1 MPAPSPTTCP
11 DDLLHLLRTPPLLVP
26 GVHDALSAA
35 MAEQAGF
42 KAVYLSGAAV
52 AYTRLGSPDI
62 GLVAMTEMAD
72 VLARIRERV
81 ALPIVIDGDTGFG
94 NAIGVQRTVR
104 AFERAG
110 ASAIQ
115 IEDQAFPKRCGH
127 LRQKSL
133 IPAAEM
139 AGKIRAALDARDET
153 LIIARTD
160 AIGVEGF
167 AAALDRAELYR
178 EAGADLIFV
187 EGPESDEQLAAI
199 VERFAGQVPLM
210 ANMVEGGT
218 TPIHTAAELGAMG
231 FSLVI
236 FPGGLVRALS
246 WAAQRYFASLAE
258 HGTTDPFRDRM
269 FNFTELNQL
278 LGTDAILAKGK
289 LYDGV

>member
-1 MPAPSPTTCP
+1 MPPTSPT
-11 DDLLHLLRTPPLLVP
+11 DLRRLLQAPPLLAP

-52 AYTRLGSPDI
+52 AYTRLGGPDI
-62 GLVAMTEMAD
+62 GLVGMTEMAD

-139 AGKIRAALDARDET
+139 AGKIRAALDAHDQT

-167 AAALDRAELYR
+167 PAALDRAALYR

-187 EGPESDEQLAAI
+187 EGPESDAQLSAI

-218 TPIHTAAELGAMG
+218 TPIHTVSELGAMG
-231 FSLVI
+231 FALVI
-236 FPGGLVRALS
+236 FPGGLMRALA

-278 LGTDAILAKGK
+278 LGTDAILAKGR

>member
-1 MPAPSPTTCP
+1 
-11 DDLLHLLRTPPLLVP
+11 
-26 GVHDALSAA
+26 
-35 MAEQAGF
+35 
-42 KAVYLSGAAV
+42 
-52 AYTRLGSPDI
+52 
-62 GLVAMTEMAD
+62 MAD

-139 AGKIRAALDARDET
+139 AGKIRAALDARDQT

-167 AAALDRAELYR
+167 PAALDRAALYR

-187 EGPESDEQLAAI
+187 EGPESDAQLSAI

-218 TPIHTAAELGAMG
+218 TPIHTVSELGAMG
-231 FSLVI
+231 FALVI
-236 FPGGLVRALS
+236 FPGGLMRALA

-278 LGTDAILAKGK
+278 LGTDAILAKGR